1 MMMMMMK
8 IHGTGSAR
16 KLAVVSKAHA
26 LELGH
31 IDMLTYFDRKIFP
44 SENCSTSAKPVAVL

>member
-31 IDMLTYFDRKIFP
+31 IDMLTYFDRKFFP